1 MKRGRFIACE
11 GIEGVGKSTNID
23 VLVRT
28 LRATGIRVQVTREPG
43 GTAVAEDIRDILVR
57 QTAEPVP
64 EIAELLL
71 VFAARSLN
79 VNNVII
85 PALEAGTW
93 VVSDRFTDSS
103 RAYQGG
109 GRGIPM
115 EIIDQLADWVHGDV
129 RPDLTV
135 LLDAPVEIGM
145 QRAGR
150 RGDLDRF
157 EEERSDFFQRVRE
170 CYLQLAAREPHRFV
184 VLDTTEPLAA
194 VKQQVG
200 ERDAEERNSSHG
212 LLLLLVVLR
221 QLRELRVRLGTAHR
235 PDRRATN

>member
-1 MKRGRFIACE
+1 MQRGLFITIE

-23 VLVRT
+23 VLVDT
-28 LRATGIRVQVTREPG
+28 LQAAGVRVEVTREPG
-43 GTAVAEDIRDILVR
+43 GTPLAEDIRDLLVR
-57 QTAEPVP
+57 QCDEPMP

-71 VFAARSLN
+71 VFAARSLH

-115 EIIDQLADWVHGDV
+115 ETINRLARWVHGDV
-129 RPDLTV
+129 RPDLTI
-135 LLDAPVEIGM
+135 LLDAPVDIGM

-150 RGDLDRF
+150 RGELDRF
-157 EEERSDFFQRVRE
+157 EEERDDFFQRVRA
-170 CYLQLAAREPHRFV
+170 CYLQLAADEPDRFV
-184 VLDTTEPLAA
+184 VVDTTGSLDA
-194 VKQQVG
+194 VKQQIVAIG
-200 ERDAEERNSSHG
+200 EQIVSQN
-212 LLLLLVVLR
+212 
-221 QLRELRVRLGTAHR
+221 
-235 PDRRATN
+235 NFK